1 MIYTKES
8 HLILYLY
15 FEPMQRHISHVQHT
29 FLTFYCEYLEDFVVL
44 SWWMTRICEVPCLGP
59 FLLCVLGNRPVQSV
73 HLVTGDRRYKLRRMS
88 SVTLFSP
95 PQLVVLLI
103 LCRPKWIILSWKVG
117 GVAEPQRAAANFS
130 ADLVKPWLRSAS
142 YLSSNAAQG
151 ECGHLIPQPVRFIP
165 SLPLC
170 LSPSLSSTHLC
181 AHVHTY
187 TQWPFKVFPGYFL
200 VN

>member
-1 MIYTKES
+1 MSPCSDIFLMHNILFS
-8 HLILYLY
+8 HFTVNIWWILLYYLAEWCA
-15 FEPMQRHISHVQHT
+15 FVKFHVWG
-29 FLTFYCEYLEDFVVL
+29 L
-44 SWWMTRICEVPCLGP
+44 SVSVFSC
-59 FLLCVLGNRPVQSV
+59 RPVQSV
-73 HLVTGDRRYKLRRMS
+73 HLVTGDRRYKWRRMS

-95 PQLVVLLI
+95 PQLVVLLK

-117 GVAEPQRAAANFS
+117 GAVEPQRAAANIS

-151 ECGHLIPQPVRFIP
+151 ECGHLVPQPVRFIP

-170 LSPSLSSTHLC
+170 LSPSLSSTHSC